1 MNGETQ
7 MNEEM
12 AEKLVEATSAAD
24 VQAIAN
30 SYGKELTMDKAQEMY
45 DWIQTHRPAE
55 GELSEEQLAEVS
67 GGDFW
72 DWTGLRQFGHQC
84 EEFFGGFF

>member
-1 MNGETQ
+1 

-12 AEKLVEATSAAD
+12 VRQLMDATSAAD

-30 SYGKELTMDKAQEMY
+30 GFGKELTIEKAQEMY
-45 DWIQTHRPAE
+45 DWIQAHRPVE

-72 DWTGLRQFGHQC
+72 DWTSLRQFAHQC